1 MNDAQV
7 IASLEKSLHEAKILF
22 FNSLSDWSA
31 DRAEKQIA
39 DIERSL
45 EILRSK

>member
-1 MNDAQV
+1 MNKAQR
-7 IASLEKSLHEAKILF
+7 IASLEKSLHEAKVMF

-39 DIERSL
+39 SLERSL
-45 EILRSK
+45 EIEPSK